1 MRAPA
6 PRLARAPLC
15 APCPSACARA
25 RPSPPS
31 ALHIDRAAHLE
42 AAWRRQQAADAAAR
56 VPCPPG
62 TVCSVAD
69 AAALDTLAT
78 AAGSAVVAVF
88 FHSRS
93 CGTCKELLEA
103 FKDTAADAA
112 AASARCVFVSH
123 DVRDAFDEPTDLA
136 RLHGVRSVPTVL
148 FLGGGAAVRR
158 VALADSRVV
167 APVRSARARG
177 GARGWLRATLTQV
190 LLSQA
195 PSARR

>member
-6 PRLARAPLC
+6 PRLARAPFF
-15 APCPSACARA
+15 APCARA
-25 RPSPPS
+25 RAPRPP
-31 ALHIDRAAHLE
+31 LPPVRHPHRPGGHLE
-42 AAWRRQQAADAAAR
+42 AAWRRQQAADAAAS

-62 TVCSVAD
+62 TVCAVPD

-167 APVRSARARG
+167 APARGARARC